1 MRYNW
6 NEHFKKIGIDI
17 DKIEAEERYSYDD
30 RVLKLDILIRYLD
43 GELDEENNADDI
55 EEIEKEYDK
64 SMMTGVHIQDIA
76 LIMSDIDELAYK
88 IYKEYL
94 KQN

>member
-1 MRYNW
+1 MGYNW

-17 DKIEAEERYSYDD
+17 DKIEADERYFSDD
-30 RVLKLDILIRYLD
+30 RVLQLDLLIRYLD

-55 EEIEKEYDK
+55 ENIEKKYDK
-64 SMMTGVHIQDIA
+64 SMMPGAHIPDIA
-76 LIMSDIDELAYK
+76 LIMADIDELAYK

-94 KQN
+94 K